1 MSYIPNQI
9 SETSAIGVNSDTAI
23 SGGNWSTDTYTGT
36 FELNDYAYVG
46 VNLQVDEAGTLFF
59 DFSQDGVNFSSY
71 PVAGVDVASGI
82 NEVHTAWK
90 GGRYFRVRFVGT
102 GGRSFFRLKTFF
114 SHHSLPLSAPLNQG
128 IGSDQD
134 ATVVRAVNIGENPSG
149 SYINIPA
156 DGAGFRR
163 TQADGGVLAGAT
175 YDTGVLSLDKY
186 TQVGT
191 SIISD
196 KNGTIEFIFGSDANM
211 TGNTVGQN
219 GVERVISVPYTG
231 VSGYQYFSAP
241 AFTPYVRYKFTNTE
255 GTDTTQFFF
264 DTRFLTKS
272 VSGQLLGMNAFISP
286 SMVANLGRNVIV
298 GQDEAG
304 TFRNVPTDTEGH
316 LKVNINDPTTSF
328 GDLRTAELSPQV
340 HLTFPYGINSDL
352 VDVDEAN
359 SGTVAQ
365 ADSMAVLSTSTPSNS
380 SAIMSSRNVV
390 NYRSGLG
397 TLARFTAL
405 FTTGVAQS
413 RQAIGIGDAEDG
425 FFVGYDGET
434 FGILVRRGGVE
445 EWTPQTSWNI
455 DQLNGAGGLL
465 NPSGKTLIHTN
476 INVFQISFQ
485 WLGAGEIEFDIED
498 PNTGQFT
505 PIHRIRYANNFTL
518 PSIYN
523 PNLTLTAEVVNLG
536 SVTPLTLKTA
546 SMAGFTEGKN
556 VVTGPINSTSG
567 SFSGTAETHHFHIR
581 NKGTYLTKI
590 NKIRCILKSLSCGND
605 TTGISTFTIYRGAT
619 LVGIPSWTDIDV
631 NNSVVEVDTVQTYDS
646 GGKVLFKGIVGR
658 EGGDNFNLEELK
670 LNVSPNEIITV
681 TSSSEGNAALMVS
694 SLIWQ
699 EDF

>member
-134 ATVVRAVNIGENPSG
+134 ATVVRAVNIGENPAG
-149 SYINIPA
+149 SYTNQKV
-156 DGAGFRR
+156 DGQGYL
-163 TQADGGVLAGAT
+163 TTTPLGISGQ
-175 YDTGVLSLDKY
+175 YDTGVLDLQGY
-186 TQVGT
+186 TQVQTHIVADVDG
-191 SIISD
+191 SI
-196 KNGTIEFIFGSDANM
+196 TVEFCSDA
-211 TGNTVGQN
+211 GGTVA
-219 GVERVISVPYTG
+219 RTLTIPYSASAG
-231 VSGYQYFSAP
+231 FQMFSAP
-241 AFTPYVRYKFTNTE
+241 AFTPYVRYIYNNNGVT
-255 GTDTTQFFF
+255 GQGSFFF
-264 DTRFLTKS
+264 ETKFLTKS
-272 VSGQLLGMNAFISP
+272 LSGQLLGMDSFISP

-298 GQDEAG
+298 GRDEAG

-328 GDLRTAELSPQV
+328 GDLRIAELSPQV

-359 SGTVAQ
+359 SGTVTQ

-445 EWTPQTSWNI
+445 TWTPQTSWNI
-455 DQLNGAGGLL
+455 DQLNGAGGSA
-465 NPSGKTLIHTN
+465 NPSGKNLVHTN

-485 WLGAGEIEFDIED
+485 WLGAGEIEFDVED
-498 PNTGQFT
+498 SSTGGFV
-505 PIHRIRYANNFTL
+505 PFHRIRYANNFTL

-556 VVTGPINSTSG
+556 VPTGPINSTSG
-567 SFSGTAETHHFHIR
+567 SFTGTAETHHFHIR

-658 EGGDNFNLEELK
+658 EGGDNFKLEELK

-681 TSSSEGNAALMVS
+681 TSSTEGNAALMVS